1 MLAIAAQ
8 RDAAEQFGLTGGI
21 AERPL
26 DANRNARKF
35 RGSSIS
41 IRWPEAMMRIITDR
55 SS

>member
-26 DANRNARKF
+26 DANRKC
-35 RGSSIS
+35 
-41 IRWPEAMMRIITDR
+41 PEIPGIVDLDPMA
-55 SS
+55 